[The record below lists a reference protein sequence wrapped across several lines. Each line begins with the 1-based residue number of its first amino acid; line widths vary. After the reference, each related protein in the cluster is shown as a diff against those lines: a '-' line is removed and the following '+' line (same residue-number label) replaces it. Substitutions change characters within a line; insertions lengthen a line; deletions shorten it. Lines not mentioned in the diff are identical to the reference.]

1 MAKWDFVQQNVFKVL
16 KLSLKQLIGMT
27 DQFFNTS

>member
-1 MAKWDFVQQNVFKVL
+1 MAKWDFVQQSVFKVL
-16 KLSLKQLIGMT
+16 ELSLKQLIGMT

>member
-1 MAKWDFVQQNVFKVL
+1 MAKWDFVQQNVIKVL
-16 KLSLKQLIGMT
+16 ELLLKQLIGMT

>member
-1 MAKWDFVQQNVFKVL
+1 MAKWDFIQQNVFKVL
-16 KLSLKQLIGMT
+16 ELPLKQLIGMT